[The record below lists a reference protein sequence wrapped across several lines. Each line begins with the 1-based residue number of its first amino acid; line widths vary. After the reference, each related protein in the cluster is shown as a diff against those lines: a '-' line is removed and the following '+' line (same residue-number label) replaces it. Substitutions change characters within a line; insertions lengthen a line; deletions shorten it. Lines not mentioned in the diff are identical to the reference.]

1 MCVQVVF
8 RDMIRLS
15 PVPSLPITS
24 LILLFGRHCMSSG
37 WSGREQSQIGESG
50 RGRGRGRQKSDQL
63 TLIADSSSSVP
74 TLSLPESNYNPPTS
88 SYLETCLSTNLRS
101 STSSISGFAVL
112 RLYSYSVSESV
123 LFILAST
130 GYSYFPLSTSGRISC
145 DWPFASNP
153 VPVFS
158 EGVTANQ

>member
-37 WSGREQSQIGESG
+37 WSGREQSQIGKSG
-50 RGRGRGRQKSDQL
+50 RGRGRSRERSDQL
-63 TLIADSSSSVP
+63 TLIADSSSSIP

-112 RLYSYSVSESV
+112 RLYSYSIPESV
-123 LFILAST
+123 ILILAST
-130 GYSYFPLSTSGRISC
+130 AYSYFPPSTSSGTSC
-145 DWPFASNP
+145 HWPFASNP
-153 VPVFS
+153 VPIFS
-158 EGVTANQ
+158 EGIAAHQ